1 MNKSAISFVLLI
13 AITST
18 GTAFAMDGNTSLKD
32 YDAIKEAL
40 LSGHTVS
47 VVTDFSKCKGSPQTN
62 MTGGTSVNSF
72 LVLAD
77 PKTESEHIAFSDYH
91 QRLNDKHATPQVDFI
106 RYNVTKDNNVLVL
119 MSMYPATART
129 STSPRSYTCPINS
142 SSKFF
147 RH

>member
-18 GTAFAMDGNTSLKD
+18 GTAFAMDGNTSLQD

-40 LSGHTVS
+40 LSGHTVT
-47 VVTDFSKCKGSPQTN
+47 VVTDFSKCKGSPETN
-62 MTGGTSVNSF
+62 MTGGTSINSF

-77 PKTESEHIAFSDYH
+77 PKTKSEHIAFSDYH
-91 QRLNDKHATPQVDFI
+91 QRLDDRNATPQIDFI
-106 RYNVTKDNNVLVL
+106 RYHITTDNNVSVM
-119 MSMYPATART
+119 MSMYPVADKT
-129 STSPRSYTCPINS
+129 SGSPRNYKCPLNT